1 MLSQKKSKHISLE
14 IIKKIIM
21 LLIIYSPTK
30 SSGPRMSKTGKRI
43 GRPPKKGT
51 LIANSSLGAMAS
63 EASTSIDNNTT
74 KDRNTP
80 SSSPEPED
88 FAAKRRKTGLSSSSS
103 SKR

>member
-1 MLSQKKSKHISLE
+1 
-14 IIKKIIM
+14 M

-63 EASTSIDNNTT
+63 EASSSMLDTNKT
-74 KDRNTP
+74 NTP
-80 SSSPEPED
+80 TSSPEPDEY
-88 FAAKRRKTGLSSSSS
+88 AAKRRKTTLA
-103 SKR
+103 SKRYVTNFIFVKITVVYN